1 MRPKKS
7 LGQNFLKDKNI
18 AKKIIDQIYIKNNLI
33 IEIGAGYGFLTDFI
47 INECPKQ
54 LYLVEKDEKL
64 ANILK
69 KKYALKNNIFIIN
82 DDIFNIDFEN
92 FKKIKIISNL
102 PYNISTKLLL
112 KSFKSKQNILEMVLM
127 VQKEIAIKFDY
138 KNKII
143 NKYNFLSKLC
153 SDYKRLFNV
162 SKNVFYPKPKV
173 ESSVIKLIFNK
184 KIINWSK
191 VDKFINSVFVNKRKK
206 LNKKINIESKDLVH
220 ILEKRIDELKIE
232 EVLKIYNFF

>member
-1 MRPKKS
+1 MKPKKS

-18 AKKIIDQIYIKNNLI
+18 AKKIINQIYIKNSLI
-33 IEIGAGYGFLTDFI
+33 IEIGPGNGFLTDFI
-47 INECPKQ
+47 VKECPKK

-64 ANILK
+64 ADFLK
-69 KKYALKNNIFIIN
+69 KKYALKKNIFIIN
-82 DDIFNIDFEN
+82 DDIFNIDFNN

-112 KSFKSKQNILEMVLM
+112 KSFKSKRNILEMVLM
-127 VQKEIAIKFDY
+127 VQKELAIKFDY
-138 KNKII
+138 RSKII

-184 KIINWSK
+184 KTINWSK
-191 VDKFINSVFVNKRKK
+191 VDKFINSIFVNKRKK